1 MEMMSGQAVTG
12 NNGNRRAH
20 VLALVLVTSLFF
32 MWGLSYG
39 LLDVLNKHFQETLH
53 VSHAQSGL
61 LQAAYFGAYFL
72 WALPAAALM
81 ERAGYKTGILLGL
94 GLYAA
99 GALLFVPATAS
110 ASYPMFLFA
119 LFVIASGLGC
129 LETAANPYV
138 TVLGA
143 PATAARRL
151 NLSQSFNGL
160 GQFVGPL
167 LGGLL
172 FFRQATPAEAAGGD
186 AASDPVRA
194 VYVAI
199 AVVVLAMA
207 VLFWRTALPD
217 IREKGADG
225 DASAA
230 KVPLLR
236 QRHFVFAVVA
246 QFFYVAAQVGVGA
259 FFINFVTRGG
269 TIGSQQAAY
278 LLSLAMVMLLVGRF
292 LGTALMSV
300 VAPGK
305 LLGIYGAA
313 NVVLVAVA
321 MSSSNAYVYIPAL
334 LGVFFF
340 MSIMFPTIFA
350 LGVQGLGGSTKRGAS
365 LLIMSI
371 VGGAIAP
378 YVMGAISDARGIATA
393 FVIPAACFA
402 IVCWYGFV
410 GSRARSPE
418 HARQSAS

>member
-1 MEMMSGQAVTG
+1 MEMMSGKTATG
-12 NNGNRRAH
+12 QGGSRRAIA
-20 VLALVLVTSLFF
+20 VALALVTSLFF
-32 MWGLSYG
+32 LWGLSYG

-138 TVLGA
+138 TVLG
-143 PATAARRL
+143 PQATAARRL

-172 FFRQATPAEAAGGD
+172 FFREAGDATAAAG
-186 AASDPVRA
+186 ASDPVRV

-199 AVVVLAMA
+199 AVVVIAMA
-207 VLFWRTALPD
+207 VLFWRTSLPD
-217 IREKGADG
+217 IREKARGG
-225 DASAA
+225 EPAA
-230 KVPLLR
+230 VAVPLLG
-236 QRHFVFAVVA
+236 QRHFVLSVVA

-269 TIGSQQAAY
+269 GISSQQAAY
-278 LLSLAMVMLLVGRF
+278 LLSVAMVMLLAGRF

-305 LLGIYGAA
+305 LLGAYGAA
-313 NVVLVAVA
+313 NVVLVLVA
-321 MSSSNAYVYIPAL
+321 MTSDNPRVYIAAL

-350 LGVQGLGGSTKRGAS
+350 LGIQGLGGSTKRGAS
-365 LLIMSI
+365 FLIMSI

-378 YVMGAISDARGIATA
+378 YLMGTISDAHGIATA
-393 FVIPAACFA
+393 FLVPAGCFA
-402 IVCWYGFV
+402 VVCAYGFF
-410 GSRARSPE
+410 GSRVRAG
-418 HARQSAS
+418 

>member
-1 MEMMSGQAVTG
+1 MEMMTGQARTG
-12 NNGNRRAH
+12 GNGRAQT
-20 VLALVLVTSLFF
+20 VALALVTSLFF

-72 WALPAAALM
+72 WALPAAWLM

-94 GLYAA
+94 GLYAV

-110 ASYPMFLFA
+110 GSYPMFLFA

-138 TVLGA
+138 TVLG
-143 PATAARRL
+143 PAETSERRL

-172 FFRQATPAEAAGGD
+172 FFNQAPSDATT
-186 AASDPVRA
+186 AASAGDPVRA

-199 AVVVLAMA
+199 AVVVFAVA
-207 VLFWRTALPD
+207 VLFWRTTLPD
-217 IREKGADG
+217 IREG
-225 DASAA
+225 DDALGTARA
-230 KVPLLR
+230 VPLRR
-236 QRHFVFAVVA
+236 QRHFVLAVVA

-259 FFINFVTRGG
+259 FFINFVTHASG
-269 TIGSQQAAY
+269 TSSQRAAL
-278 LLSLAMVMLLVGRF
+278 LLSIGMVLLLVGRF
-292 LGTALMSV
+292 LGTALLSIV
-300 VAPGK
+300 PAGR
-305 LLGIYGAA
+305 LLGTYGAA
-313 NVVLVAVA
+313 NVLLVLLAILAPSPQVA
-321 MSSSNAYVYIPAL
+321 IGAL

-350 LGVQGLGGSTKRGAS
+350 LGVKGLGASTKRGAS

-371 VGGAIAP
+371 VGGALAP
-378 YVMGAISDARGIATA
+378 YVMGLVSDAHGIAQA
-393 FVIPAACFA
+393 FYLPAGCFA
-402 IVCWYGFV
+402 VVCWYGFV
-410 GSRARSPE
+410 GSRRIEADPSRG
-418 HARQSAS
+418 

>member
-1 MEMMSGQAVTG
+1 MAVRSEATG
-12 NNGNRRAH
+12 AQQERPGRAQTI
-20 VLALVLVTSLFF
+20 ALVLVTSLFF

-53 VSHAQSGL
+53 ISHAQSGL

-72 WALPAAALM
+72 WALPAASLM

-94 GLYAA
+94 GLYAL

-110 ASYPMFLFA
+110 GSYPMFLLA

-138 TVLGA
+138 TVLG
-143 PATAARRL
+143 PAATSERRL

-172 FFRQATPAEAAGGD
+172 FFGQPAAQAQG
-186 AASDPVRA
+186 ASDPVRV

-199 AVVVLAMA
+199 AVVVFAMA
-207 VLFWRTALPD
+207 LLFWRVTLPD
-217 IREKGADG
+217 IREKSSGQAG
-225 DASAA
+225 PQPAVALS
-230 KVPLLR
+230 R
-236 QRHFVFAVVA
+236 QRHFVFSVVA

-259 FFINFVTRGG
+259 FFINFVTHVSG
-269 TIGSQQAAY
+269 TSSQRAAF
-278 LLSLAMVMLLVGRF
+278 LLSVAMVMLLVGRF

-300 VAPGK
+300 VAPGR
-305 LLGIYGAA
+305 LLGLYGAA
-313 NVVLVAVA
+313 NVLLVLLAIHAPTPSVA
-321 MSSSNAYVYIPAL
+321 IGAL

-350 LGVQGLGGSTKRGAS
+350 LGVKGLGASTKRGAS

-378 YVMGAISDARGIATA
+378 YAMGAVSDAYGIASA
-393 FVIPAACFA
+393 FFIPAACFA
-402 IVCWYGFV
+402 VVCWYGFW
-410 GSRARSPE
+410 GSRARPV
-418 HARQSAS
+418 AANG

>member
-1 MEMMSGQAVTG
+1 MQMMSGQAVAG
-12 NNGNRRAH
+12 QQGGRRAYT
-20 VLALVLVTSLFF
+20 LALALVTSLFF

-81 ERAGYKTGILLGL
+81 ERFGYKTGILLGL

-99 GALLFVPATAS
+99 GALLFVPATAA

-172 FFRQATPAEAAGGD
+172 FFRGSAPAEASGT
-186 AASDPVRA
+186 DPVRA

-199 AVVVLAMA
+199 AVVVVAVA
-207 VLFWRTALPD
+207 VLFWRTTLPD
-217 IREKGADG
+217 IREKQEGVG
-225 DASAA
+225 VTSAP
-230 KVPLLR
+230 VPLLR

-246 QFFYVAAQVGVGA
+246 QFFYVAAQVGIGA

-269 TIGSQQAAY
+269 AIGSQQAAY
-278 LLSLAMVMLLVGRF
+278 LLSVAMVMLLTGRF

-305 LLGIYGAA
+305 LLGGYGAA
-313 NVVLVAVA
+313 NVALVLVA
-321 MSSSNAYVYIPAL
+321 MFSDSPYVYIPAL

-350 LGVQGLGGSTKRGAS
+350 LGVRDLGASTKRGAS

-378 YVMGAISDARGIATA
+378 YVMGAISDARGITVA
-393 FVIPAACFA
+393 FAVPAACFA
-402 IVCWYGFV
+402 VVCWYGFA
-410 GSRARSPE
+410 GSRAT
-418 HARQSAS
+418 AR